1 MIGSE
6 LIDYIKKNNLQDND
20 IDEIKRYIVRDLVKN
35 YQTIEDYAI
44 ENNIGAMSAWAQTR
58 LGRLDYIILDK
69 VCFVK
74 IKKVDTSG
82 TKK

>member
-44 ENNIGAMSAWAQTR
+44 ENNIGAQAR
-58 LGRLDYIILDK
+58 LGRLDYIILGK
-69 VCFVK
+69 TCFVK

>member
-44 ENNIGAMSAWAQTR
+44 ENNIGAQAR

-69 VCFVK
+69 TCFVK

>member
-44 ENNIGAMSAWAQTR
+44 ENNIGAMSAWAQAR
-58 LGRLDYIILDK
+58 LGRLDYIILGK
-69 VCFVK
+69 TCFVK